1 MYWHTYICATSSG
14 YVVVVCYTP
23 IFSVVLHR
31 YAPSDK
37 RLLCWEERCVTTLK
51 TVELRTNDVVD
62 SFNVYLLEIL
72 KLF

>member
-1 MYWHTYICATSSG
+1 MYWHTYVCATSSG
-14 YVVVVCYTP
+14 HVVVVCYTP

-51 TVELRTNDVVD
+51 TVE
-62 SFNVYLLEIL
+62 
-72 KLF
+72 